1 MDPISLLIYLVVFAV
16 VIYLV
21 YFVIDRMALPDP
33 IRWIVL
39 LVVGVIL
46 LLFLLGMLTGH
57 VNAPKMGWGR

>member
-57 VNAPKMGWGR
+57 VNAPEIGWGR